1 MYCTPA
7 EVREVGTQITATAEP
22 THFTDDVLNKVIER
36 ASRIFDLECGVA
48 PEYFEPALYPIWQ
61 SLHVYA
67 VGDIVTPTTPNAHK
81 YRVTTAGTSG
91 ASEPVFPTSSAA
103 TVVSGSVTFTEN
115 GADVL
120 ATDLV
125 VYGDGSNYLRLPPYV
140 TSTLVS
146 PVSVPSGYTAQ
157 EFVERDGYLV
167 RSESGILAFGS
178 SGYGWYANVPI
189 TVTAKWGYEA
199 TPADVKHAVIEL
211 VINLVKET
219 DPASIK
225 MMNLDNQPLRERL
238 PPRVLNACQKYRY
251 KGAVLV

>member
-1 MYCTPA
+1 MYCTPQ
-7 EVREVGTQITATAEP
+7 EVREIGTQITPTAGP
-22 THFTDDVLNKVIER
+22 TPWPDDVLNKVIER

-48 PEYFEPALYPIWQ
+48 PEYFEPALHPVWQ
-61 SLHVYA
+61 SLHNYA

-103 TVVSGSVTFTEN
+103 TVVSGTVTFTEN
-115 GADVL
+115 GADVA
-120 ATDLV
+120 ATELV

-140 TSTLVS
+140 SGTLVS
-146 PVSVPSGYTAQ
+146 PVSVPGGYTAQ
-157 EFVERDGYLV
+157 EFAERDGYIV
-167 RSESGILAFGS
+167 RSS
-178 SGYGWYANVPI
+178 SGVLSFAPFGDGWYENVPI

-225 MMNLDNQPLRERL
+225 MMSLDNQPLREKL
-238 PPRVLNACQKYRY
+238 PPRVSMIASKYKYR
-251 KGAVLV
+251 GAVLV

>member
-1 MYCTPA
+1 MYCTPQ
-7 EVREVGTQITATAEP
+7 EVREVGTQITPTAGP
-22 THFTDDVLNKVIER
+22 TPWPDEVLLKVIER
-36 ASRIFDLECGVA
+36 ASRMFDMECGVN
-48 PEYFEPALYPIWQ
+48 PEYFEPALYPVWQ
-61 SLHVYA
+61 SLHAYA

-103 TVVSGSVTFTEN
+103 TVTNGSVVFTEN

-120 ATDLV
+120 ATALA

-140 TSTLVS
+140 PGTLVS
-146 PVSVPSGYTAQ
+146 PVTVPSGYTAQ
-157 EFVERDGYLV
+157 EGVERDGYLV
-167 RSESGILAFGS
+167 RSESGVLAFGS
-178 SGYGWYANVPI
+178 SSYGWHENVAI

-199 TPADVKHAVIEL
+199 VPADVKHAVIEL

-238 PPRVLNACQKYRY
+238 PPRVSMIASKYKYR
-251 KGAVLV
+251 GAVLV